1 MSQRFAYRPELDGLR
16 AVAVL
21 AVILFHLGFGVSGGF
36 VGVDVFFVL
45 SGYLI
50 TAIIL
55 ADLNANRFSLKTFW
69 MKRLRRLVP
78 ANYLLLIVT
87 LCFGLC
93 VLLPGE
99 LNSLVKT
106 QVAQVL
112 LFANFHFAF
121 RIDYFD
127 PIASLNPLLH
137 TWSLAVEEH
146 FYLLLP
152 MLLGICFK
160 RSLRTVATVVII
172 LLAGSFVFSLWRVHH
187 EQALAFY
194 LLPSRAWELLMGC
207 SLAFV
212 LKSPPTNPPSGIEQ
226 KVHYL
231 TSLVSIGVLCYC
243 FVTYDENTLFPGAS
257 ALLPCLATAGVIY
270 GTRSKNLVSRLLSI
284 RWVVGIGLISYSL
297 YLWHWPIIVF
307 TKIAFVPAPSPILAV
322 GLVALCFL
330 LAFVSW
336 KYVEQPFRKRK
347 WFASDKQF
355 LGFVMILG
363 GFLSATP
370 FLIVKLNGLPG
381 RFGESLKDVVHATVS
396 ERFQIDE
403 PTPQYI
409 KEHGLPVLGSSDQP
423 PTFLLWGDS
432 HAAAISE
439 MVDGVSRDLNVS
451 GFIASRNAILPL
463 LHDGLDVEDGLEEW
477 SAAILGFVREKKIK
491 NVILTAR
498 WELYLRKRRKSEPYC
513 SRDAFGRVF
522 RETIDQLMAMNTRVW
537 ILPQV
542 PHQKLDVSRAMII
555 AKSSGEPVPTG
566 VTLEQYNDI
575 HGEINSVFESRE
587 FLNDVF
593 ILDVVS
599 QCFKDGKSLIGQ
611 PDGKYYT
618 DKNHLSLLG
627 SHVLIR
633 PLLEPVL
640 KQIAD
645 DAGSTAKKPVSSN

>member
-55 ADLNANRFSLKTFW
+55 ADLNANRFSLKKFW

-87 LCFGLC
+87 LCVGLC

-152 MLLGICFK
+152 LLLGICFK
-160 RSLRTVATVVII
+160 RSRRTVITVVII
-172 LLAGSFVFSLWRVHH
+172 LLVGSLIFSLWRVHQ

-212 LKSPPTNPPSGIEQ
+212 LRSPPTNPPSSRSQ

-231 TSLVSIGVLCYC
+231 ISLVSIGGLCYC

-257 ALLPCLATAGVIY
+257 ALLPCLATVGVIY

-284 RWVVGIGLISYSL
+284 RWFVGIGLISYSL

-307 TKIAFVPAPSPILAV
+307 TKIAFVPDPSPGLSV
-322 GLVALCFL
+322 CLVALCFL
-330 LAFVSW
+330 LAFLSW

-347 WFASDKQF
+347 WFATDKQF
-355 LGFVMILG
+355 FGFVMILG
-363 GFLSATP
+363 GFLSAIP
-370 FLIVKLNGLPG
+370 FMIVKLHGLPG
-381 RFGESLKDVVHATVS
+381 RFDESLDDIIHATVT
-396 ERFQIDE
+396 ERFRVDE
-403 PTPQYI
+403 PTPQYV
-409 KEHGLPVLGSSDQP
+409 KESGLPLVGSLEQTP
-423 PTFLLWGDS
+423 AFLLWGDS
-432 HAAAISE
+432 HAAAIAE
-439 MVDGVSRDLNVS
+439 MVNEVSRELDIS
-451 GFIASRNAILPL
+451 GFIAYRNGILPL
-463 LHDGLDVEDGLEEW
+463 LHNGLDIEPGIASW
-477 SAAILGFVREKKIK
+477 STAILDFVRDKKIR

-498 WELYLRKRRKSEPYC
+498 WEEYLRKHPGSSPYC
-513 SRDAFGRVF
+513 SREAFTKVF
-522 RETIDQLMAMNTRVW
+522 RMTIDRLIALDVKIW
-537 ILPQV
+537 IMTQV
-542 PHQKLDVSRAMII
+542 PEQRLDVTRAMIT
-555 AKSSGEPVPTG
+555 AKLSGEPIPTG
-566 VTLEQYNDI
+566 VTLDQYHEI
-575 HGEINSVFESRE
+575 HREINSVFESRE
-587 FLNDVF
+587 TLDEVF

-611 PDGKYYT
+611 ANGKYYT
-618 DKNHLSLLG
+618 DNNHLSLLG
-627 SHVLIR
+627 SQVLIR
-633 PLLEPVL
+633 PVIEPVL
-640 KQIAD
+640 KQVAD
-645 DAGSTAKKPVSSN
+645 EVSNTDEKPMSGH